1 MILEYTLQIC
11 EIMLGT
17 AILVGFFRLFKG
29 PTFVDR
35 IIAFDL
41 IVLTVVAFTSL
52 LSIEEGTPHFVELIL
67 VISLLGF
74 FSTVALVL
82 SMEGL
87 AKRKEAP

>member
-1 MILEYTLQIC
+1 MILHYTLQIC
-11 EIMLGT
+11 ELLLAL
-17 AILVGFFRLFKG
+17 AILIGFYRLFKG

-41 IVLTVVAFTSL
+41 IVLTVVAFTTL

-74 FSTVALVL
+74 FGTVALVL
-82 SMEGL
+82 SMEGI
-87 AKRKEAP
+87 KPGKEAP